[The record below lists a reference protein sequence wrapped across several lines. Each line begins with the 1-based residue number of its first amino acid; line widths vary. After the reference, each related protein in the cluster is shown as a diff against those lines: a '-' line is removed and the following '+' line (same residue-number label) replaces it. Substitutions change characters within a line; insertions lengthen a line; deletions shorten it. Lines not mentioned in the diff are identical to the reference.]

1 MNNNSLQ
8 NRLLYAI
15 LLPCVAA
22 LLISGVL
29 VIVALVNIRAA
40 TSHGKFDIGRIAAD
54 SIMVSLLDQ
63 GIDDTSSL
71 VRMNARIINDDLEDI
86 AGDIVLIKDSIEK
99 MYQEPDAFKPVPI
112 PNYRDIPPG
121 QLQIHWFFDPTMQ
134 KDRRFDASDLERAG
148 LLEETYLLGNAGRLL
163 SLIMEKNPDIS
174 TMFIT
179 TASGI
184 NIQYDKDAAFKADIP
199 VDMLPIMRER
209 YWYTAAKNSGALY
222 ISDAERDSAGRGL
235 ATTISVPFYGKD
247 GTFKGVTGLDIKI
260 ENLDKNIQSTVVGEN
275 GYAVLLKSTEDDTKI
290 ISAPGLGDMEEYEV
304 SDFLG
309 DDAESLIAE
318 IRAEPFGTVRAV
330 VRSSPRNL
338 QRSSPRRDGEP
349 VDSYI
354 MWAPIELTGW
364 TLAYILRVQ
373 DIAGLANN
381 TSGEVLRMAKSIAD
395 NVDSTIRIIT
405 VIWAALLLLVILVAI
420 FVSRFLSRK
429 IAKPI
434 NDAFVA
440 KEQANIAKSQ
450 FLSNMSHEIRTP
462 IGAIIGMTS
471 IAKASADL
479 SRKDDCLNK
488 IEGASRHL
496 LGVVNDILD
505 MSKIEAGK
513 LELACVDFDFEK
525 MIRNIASMIN
535 FRVAE
540 KKQVLTVHID
550 EAIPRN
556 LRGDDQRLSQVL
568 TNLLGNAVKFTPSG
582 GGIYLE
588 ARLLG
593 EENGSCRIRVSVKDE
608 GIGISAEQK
617 DRLFHA
623 FQQAE
628 SDTSRKYGGTGL
640 GLVISKNI
648 VEMMG
653 GDISVEAE
661 LGHGSEFSFIVLLE
675 RGDAL
680 AEDEHGTLDMQMD
693 NAGALE
699 GFTVLIAEDVEINR
713 EIVAALLEPTLLA
726 IDFAENGEK
735 AVEMFQ
741 SNPEKYNMILM
752 DVQMPKMDGF
762 EATRRIRALPIA
774 AATVPIVAMTAN
786 VFREDIEKCIEAGMN
801 DHLGKPLDYAVLL
814 EKLRRYLNK
823 KGA

>member
-15 LLPCVAA
+15 LFPCVAA
-22 LLISGVL
+22 LLVSGVL

-40 TSHGKFDIGRIAAD
+40 TSNGKFDIGRIAAD

-63 GIDDTSSL
+63 GIADTSGL
-71 VRMNARIINDDLEDI
+71 VRSNARTINDDLEDI
-86 AGDIVLIKDSIEK
+86 AGDIVLIKDSIGK
-99 MYQEPDAFKPVPI
+99 MYQEPDAFKPVPV

-163 SLIMEKNPDIS
+163 ALIMDKNPDIS

-184 NIQYDKDAAFKADIP
+184 NIQYDKDAAFKVDIP

-222 ISDAERDSAGRGL
+222 ISDAERDSAGRWL
-235 ATTISVPFYGKD
+235 ATTISAPFYGKD

-260 ENLDKNIQSTVVGEN
+260 ENLDKNIQATVVGEN
-275 GYAVLLKSTEDDTKI
+275 GYAVLLKSTEGDTKI
-290 ISAPGLGDMEEYEV
+290 ISAPGLGDMEEYDV

-318 IRAEPFGTVRAV
+318 MRAEPFGTVRAMV
-330 VRSSPRNL
+330 
-338 QRSSPRRDGEP
+338 RRDGEP

-429 IAKPI
+429 IARPI
-434 NDAFVA
+434 NDAFIA

-471 IAKASADL
+471 IAKASTDSL
-479 SRKDDCLNK
+479 RKDDCLNK

-513 LELACVDFDFEK
+513 LELVSADFDFEK
-525 MIRNIASMIN
+525 MIRNITNMIN

-568 TNLLGNAVKFTPSG
+568 TNLLGNAVKFTPEG

-608 GIGISAEQK
+608 GIGISTEQK

-653 GDISVEAE
+653 GEISVEAE
-661 LGHGSEFSFIVLLE
+661 LGQGSEFSFIVLLE
-675 RGDAL
+675 RGNAL
-680 AEDEHGTLDMQMD
+680 AADENGTPETDMQTD
-693 NAGALE
+693 TGVFE
-699 GFTVLIAEDVEINR
+699 GFTALIAEDVEINR
-713 EIVAALLEPTLLA
+713 EIVSALLEPTLLA

-741 SNPEKYNMILM
+741 NNPEKYDMILM

-774 AATVPIVAMTAN
+774 AAAVPIVAMTAN

-814 EKLRRYLNK
+814 DKLRRYLNK
-823 KGA
+823 KRV